1 MLISDDSIVIAVD
14 STLARGG
21 GILILPKTKKIYF
34 YSLDWSKLETITEI
48 PISQL
53 FNVAVALEL
62 FEEFVDQYRNIREDK
77 HDQNEQTQSSLF
89 LFSPNQLFSPEED
102 ESDLTNV
109 TPMNNCNKKYYTFFI
124 ELEQKLKSEPFRG
137 KLKQMNI
144 GDHSDS
150 SSFSNSVMKICASLA
165 KENCTF
171 NSGIP
176 SLRNDEK
183 FSDYSVEN
191 VSDSVTA
198 MLALVSATLL
208 FPK

>member
-1 MLISDDSIVIAVD
+1 MIALD
-14 STLARGG
+14 ATLTRGG
-21 GILILPKTKKIYF
+21 GFLMLPKTKQMYF
-34 YSLDWSKLETITEI
+34 YSLDWSKLETITEV
-48 PISQL
+48 SVAQL
-53 FNVAVALEL
+53 FNTTVALEL
-62 FEEFVDQYRNIREDK
+62 FEEFVDQYRNPKKNDV
-77 HDQNEQTQSSLF
+77 HDQNEQTESNLF
-89 LFSPNQLFSPEED
+89 FFSPNPLFSPEEN
-102 ESDLTNV
+102 ESDPTNI
-109 TPMNNCNKKYYTFFI
+109 TSMNNHNKKYRTFFN
-124 ELEQKLKSEPFRG
+124 ELEEKLKSEPFRG
-137 KLKQMNI
+137 NLKQLNI

-150 SSFSNSVMKICASLA
+150 SSFTNNIMKICARLA

-176 SLRNDEK
+176 SLQKHEK